1 MKKFL
6 TFIVLLF
13 SINTFSQAPTHQEV
27 YDEIVLQGILFPEI
41 VIRQAITETACGTTG
56 VGKTRNNLFGFRK
69 TKSYINFNDSTGN
82 WRNDIKSTYKDSVG
96 TWKASVA
103 YYKQWQDRNYTRYKE
118 KTGKT
123 DYYSFIIWIGY
134 AANGYTYTAFL
145 KKIKPKIVK

>member
-1 MKKFL
+1 MKTIL
-6 TFIVLLF
+6 FILI
-13 SINTFSQAPTHQEV
+13 STFSLSIFAQTPTHQEV
-27 YDEIVLQGILFPEI
+27 YDELVFQGVLFPEI
-41 VIRQAITETACGTTG
+41 VIKQAITETACGTTG

-69 TKSYINFNDSTGN
+69 TKSYINFNDSNGK
-82 WRNDIKSTYKDSVG
+82 WRNDIKTTYKDSVG

-103 YYKQWQDRNYTRYKE
+103 YYKQWQDRNYARYKE

-145 KKIKPKIVK
+145 KRIKPKIVN